1 MHWEQLFQQPAAA
14 ARRAGRF
21 VVVDLQGPHRV
32 LTTSARNGGQ
42 TEHLRHLVNHQSCEG
57 KGHDARAR
65 VIHEQGPEEYH
76 DAVCAEIDL
85 PPADTAIM
93 GTAANMSYAV
103 VAHEQ
108 DEDVQVTAIVT
119 AGVQSNAT
127 CAGDPA
133 AWRETADGPARIPL
147 LAGNVAG
154 NPAGTINTILLVNRA
169 VTPGVLS
176 RLAVVMTEGKSAALQ
191 RLAVPSCYSPD
202 LATGTGTD
210 QFCVAAPIEGVPL
223 TSASPHMKLGEIA
236 GVAVRRATL
245 EALRWQNGLEP
256 SYTRG
261 LFHALG
267 RYGLREQTVFDDL
280 AGRLSPA
287 DLELLRNN
295 SKAAFYDPLAGAAAH
310 ALAAVFDRVRHQTL
324 PASVLPDATVQQAA
338 TLATSLAAQPHR
350 WTEFRTRLLAQG
362 EFEPAPLVLAAIALG
377 WSEKWRAS

>member
-1 MHWEQLFQQPAAA
+1 MHWEELFRQPAAS

-21 VVVDLQGPHRV
+21 VVVDLLLPHRV
-32 LTTSARNGGQ
+32 LSTSARNGGQ
-42 TEHLRHLVNHQSCEG
+42 TEHVRHLVNHQSCEG
-57 KGHDARAR
+57 KAHDARSR
-65 VIHEQGPEEYH
+65 VIHEQGPDAYH
-76 DAVCAEIDL
+76 DAVCAEVGL
-85 PPADTAIM
+85 PPADTAVM
-93 GTAANMSYAV
+93 GTAANMSYAAV
-103 VAHEQ
+103 THES
-108 DEDVQVTAIVT
+108 DEGLQVTAIVT

-133 AWRETADGPARIPL
+133 TWRETADGTVRIP
-147 LAGNVAG
+147 VV
-154 NPAGTINTILLVNRA
+154 AGTINTMLLVNRA
-169 VTPGVLS
+169 VTPPVLS
-176 RLAVVMTEGKSAALQ
+176 RLAVVMAEGKSAALQ
-191 RLAVPSCYSPD
+191 RLAVPSCYSMD

-210 QFCVAAPIEGVPL
+210 QFCVAAPIEGAAL
-223 TSASPHMKLGEIA
+223 TSASPHVKFGEIA
-236 GVAVRRATL
+236 GLAVRRATL

-267 RYGLREQTVFDDL
+267 RYGLREQTIFDDL

-295 SKAAFYDPLAGAAAH
+295 GKAAFYDPLAGAAAH

-324 PASVLPDATVQQAA
+324 PASVLPDAIVQQAA

-350 WTEFRTRLLAQG
+350 WAEFRTRLLAQG